1 MAQRDKEKELHFNI
15 NIDKEEG
22 TTQKLGVTENHETM
36 ISNLYI
42 GGFSLKKKIQ
52 QIKNTQ

>member
-22 TTQKLGVTENHETM
+22 ITQKLGVTENHETM

-42 GGFSLKKKIQ
+42 GGFSLKKIQ

>member
-1 MAQRDKEKELHFNI
+1 MIRKKNCTLTLILTRRRAPHK
-15 NIDKEEG
+15 
-22 TTQKLGVTENHETM
+22 KLGVTENHETM